1 MVSLWSFAA
10 GTLKQ
15 IVQLAAA
22 PARLTRFWRDWE
34 CSLGNHSC
42 FFPPLTRSLRCS
54 VAVDSLLSSLHP
66 STVCVCVCGG
76 WVLTGIFLHLL
87 IACRYTPYLN
97 TEQSCTH
104 SPVYSLSLFAPFP
117 SSFFMS
123 LASFF
128 LPFCLFFVSTHP
140 FPLFFCSLSW
150 VVMADLMW

>member
-42 FFPPLTRSLRCS
+42 SPPHFLAHFAALWLWTVCY
-54 VAVDSLLSSLHP
+54 HP
-66 STVCVCVCGG
+66 FIHPLCVCVSGG

-97 TEQSCTH
+97 TEQTHTH
-104 SPVYSLSLFAPFP
+104 SPVYSLSSPLFLPP
-117 SSFFMS
+117 FFMS

-128 LPFCLFFVSTHP
+128 LPFAFFFVSTHP
-140 FPLFFCSLSW
+140 FSPLFLLSFLGC
-150 VVMADLMW
+150 DG